1 MNILYIDHY
10 AGSDIHG
17 MEFRPFY
24 MAREWSKSGFNTTIV
39 AADYSHLRKLNPE
52 ISKDFEETK
61 VEGINYCWIKTN
73 RYQGNG
79 VSRIISMMQF
89 VSKLKRLAKYMAEK
103 YKPDVV
109 ICSSTYPF
117 DTYAGQ
123 KIAKYAKAKLI
134 HEVHDLWPLTPMELG
149 GYSKNHPFIKV
160 MAAAEKSA
168 YRKSASIVSI
178 LPNIKEYLDTLNIN
192 TKIVTVPNGVVTT
205 DTSKLLPANELIKA
219 KIDELHSEGNFV
231 VGYAGGISISN
242 AIMDLIKAAEL
253 LKDKKIAFI
262 IIGDGIEKEG
272 MVQYKE
278 ERNLDR
284 VYFFNSIKKQEIHNT
299 LSEMDALYIG
309 SKKSRLY
316 KYGMSPNK
324 IYDYMLVGKPIISA
338 LDTEHSPLH
347 YSNVSFQAEPENP
360 VSIAKT
366 IEDML
371 GLEQSEINSIKDK
384 SINCVLDNYTYEKLA
399 EKFANEFKR

>member
-24 MAREWSKSGFNTTIV
+24 LAREWKKKGYNTTMV
-39 AADYSHLRKLNPE
+39 AADYSHLRKVNPE
-52 ISKDFEETK
+52 ISKDFEESN
-61 VEGINYCWIKTN
+61 VEGINYCWIKTS

-79 VSRIISMMQF
+79 VARIISMIQF
-89 VSKLKRLAKYMAEK
+89 VSKLKRRAKYMAEK

-168 YRKSASIVSI
+168 YRKSDCIVSI
-178 LPNIKEYLDTLNIN
+178 LPNIKPYVDTLNVN
-192 TKIVTVPNGVVTT
+192 TPIVTVPNGVVSA
-205 DTSKLLPANELIKA
+205 DTSSLPPANEKIKA
-219 KIDELHSEGNFV
+219 KIDQLHSEGNFV
-231 VGYAGGISISN
+231 VGYAGGISVSN

-262 IIGDGIEKEG
+262 IIGDGIEKESLLK
-272 MVQYKE
+272 YKDDN
-278 ERNLDR
+278 NLDK
-284 VYFFNSIKKQEIHNT
+284 VYFFSSIKKQEIHNT
-299 LSEMDALYIG
+299 LSEMDGLYIG

-316 KYGMSPNK
+316 NYGMSANK

-347 YSNVSFQAEPENP
+347 YSKVAFQAVAEDPE
-360 VSIAKT
+360 SIAKI
-366 IEDML
+366 IEELVKLDAS
-371 GLEQSEINSIKDK
+371 QIDDIKDK
-384 SINCVLDNYTYEKLA
+384 SINYLLDHYTYDKLA
-399 EKFANEFKR
+399 EKFANEFK

>member
-24 MAREWSKSGFNTTIV
+24 LAREWKKKGYNTTMV
-39 AADYSHLRKLNPE
+39 AADYSHLRKVNPE
-52 ISKDFEETK
+52 ISKDFEESN
-61 VEGINYCWIKTN
+61 VEGINYCWIKTS

-79 VSRIISMMQF
+79 VARIISMIQF
-89 VSKLKRLAKYMAEK
+89 VSKLKRRAKYMAEK

-168 YRKSASIVSI
+168 YRKSDCIVSI
-178 LPNIKEYLDTLNIN
+178 LPNIKPYVDTLNVN
-192 TKIVTVPNGVVTT
+192 TLIVTVPNGVVSA
-205 DTSKLLPANELIKA
+205 DTSSLPPANEKIKA
-219 KIDELHSEGNFV
+219 KIDQLHSEGNFV
-231 VGYAGGISISN
+231 VGYAGGISVSN

-262 IIGDGIEKEG
+262 IIGDGIEKESLLK
-272 MVQYKE
+272 YKE
-278 ERNLDR
+278 DNNLDK
-284 VYFFNSIKKQEIHNT
+284 VYFFSSIKKQEIHNT
-299 LSEMDALYIG
+299 LSEMDGLYIG

-316 KYGMSPNK
+316 NYGMSANK

-347 YSNVSFQAEPENP
+347 YSKVAFQAVAEDPE
-360 VSIAKT
+360 SIAKI
-366 IEDML
+366 IEELVKLDASQID
-371 GLEQSEINSIKDK
+371 GIKDK
-384 SINCVLDNYTYEKLA
+384 SINYLLDHYTYDKLA
-399 EKFANEFKR
+399 EKFANEFK

>member
-24 MAREWSKSGFNTTIV
+24 LAREWKKKGYNTTMV
-39 AADYSHLRKLNPE
+39 AADYSHLRKVNPE
-52 ISKDFEETK
+52 ISKDFEESN
-61 VEGINYCWIKTN
+61 VEGINYCWIKTS

-79 VSRIISMMQF
+79 VARIISMIQF
-89 VSKLKRLAKYMAEK
+89 VSKLKRRAKYMAEK

-168 YRKSASIVSI
+168 YRKSDCIVSI
-178 LPNIKEYLDTLNIN
+178 LPNIKPYVDTLNVN
-192 TKIVTVPNGVVTT
+192 TLIVTVPNGVVSA
-205 DTSKLLPANELIKA
+205 DTSSLPPANEKIKA
-219 KIDELHSEGNFV
+219 KIDQLHSEGNFV
-231 VGYAGGISISN
+231 VGYAGGISVSN

-262 IIGDGIEKEG
+262 IIGDGIEKESLLK
-272 MVQYKE
+272 YKE
-278 ERNLDR
+278 DNNLDK
-284 VYFFNSIKKQEIHNT
+284 VYFFSSIKKQEIHNT
-299 LSEMDALYIG
+299 LSEMDGLYIG

-316 KYGMSPNK
+316 NYGMSANK

-347 YSNVSFQAEPENP
+347 YSKVAFQAVAEDPE
-360 VSIAKT
+360 SIAKI
-366 IEDML
+366 IEELVKLDASQID
-371 GLEQSEINSIKDK
+371 GIKDK
-384 SINCVLDNYTYEKLA
+384 SINYLLDHYTYDKLA
-399 EKFANEFKR
+399 ERFANEFK

>member
-24 MAREWSKSGFNTTIV
+24 MAREWSKKGYNTTIV
-39 AADYSHLRKLNPE
+39 AADFSHLRKLNPE

-79 VSRIISMMQF
+79 VARIISMVQF
-89 VSKLKRLAKYMAEK
+89 VSKLKRRAKYMAEK

-123 KIAKYAKAKLI
+123 KIAKLANAKLI

-149 GYSKNHPFIKV
+149 GYSKNHPFIRA

-168 YRKSASIVSI
+168 YKNSACIVSI
-178 LPNIKEYLDTLNIN
+178 LPNIKEYVDTLNID
-192 TKIVTVPNGVVTT
+192 TKIVTVQNGVVST
-205 DTSKLLPANELIKA
+205 DTSKLPPANEEIKA
-219 KIDELHSEGNFV
+219 KVDQLHSEGYFV

-262 IIGDGIEKEG
+262 IIGDGIEKES
-272 MVQYKE
+272 MVDYKE
-278 ERNLDR
+278 KANLER
-284 VYFFNSIKKQEIHNT
+284 VYFFSSIKKQEIHNT
-299 LSEMDALYIG
+299 LSVMDALYIG
-309 SKKSRLY
+309 SKKSKLY

-324 IYDYMLVGKPIISA
+324 IYDYMLVGKPIINA
-338 LDTEHSPLH
+338 LDTVHSPLH
-347 YSNVSFQAEPENP
+347 YSKVSFQAEAENP
-360 VSIAKT
+360 ESIAEI
-366 IEDML
+366 IEKVVKLD
-371 GLEQSEINSIKDK
+371 QDQINEIKEK
-384 SINCVLDNYTYEKLA
+384 SINYVIDHYTYEKLA
-399 EKFANEFKR
+399 EKFAAEFK

>member
-24 MAREWSKSGFNTTIV
+24 LAREWKKKGYNTTMV
-39 AADYSHLRKLNPE
+39 AADYSHLRKVNPE
-52 ISKDFEETK
+52 ISKDFEESN
-61 VEGINYCWIKTN
+61 VEGINYCWIKTS

-79 VSRIISMMQF
+79 VARIISMIQF
-89 VSKLKRLAKYMAEK
+89 VSKLKRRAKYMAEK

-168 YRKSASIVSI
+168 YRKSDCIVSI
-178 LPNIKEYLDTLNIN
+178 LPNIKPYVDTLNVN
-192 TKIVTVPNGVVTT
+192 TPIVTVPNGVVSA
-205 DTSKLLPANELIKA
+205 DTSSLPPANEKIKA
-219 KIDELHSEGNFV
+219 KIDQLHSEGNFV
-231 VGYAGGISISN
+231 VGYAGGISVSN

-262 IIGDGIEKEG
+262 IIGDGIEKESLLK
-272 MVQYKE
+272 YKE
-278 ERNLDR
+278 DNNLDK
-284 VYFFNSIKKQEIHNT
+284 VYFFSSIKKQEIHNT
-299 LSEMDALYIG
+299 LSEMDGLYIG

-316 KYGMSPNK
+316 NYGMSANK

-347 YSNVSFQAEPENP
+347 YSKVAFQAVAEDPE
-360 VSIAKT
+360 SIAKI
-366 IEDML
+366 IEELVKLDAS
-371 GLEQSEINSIKDK
+371 QIDDIKDK
-384 SINCVLDNYTYEKLA
+384 SINYLLDHYTYDKLA
-399 EKFANEFKR
+399 ERFANEFK

>member
-24 MAREWSKSGFNTTIV
+24 LAREWKKKGYNTTMV
-39 AADYSHLRKLNPE
+39 AADYSHLRKVNPE
-52 ISKDFEETK
+52 ISKDFEESN
-61 VEGINYCWIKTN
+61 VEGINYCWIKTS

-79 VSRIISMMQF
+79 VARIISMIQF
-89 VSKLKRLAKYMAEK
+89 VSKLKRRAKYMAEK

-168 YRKSASIVSI
+168 YRKSDCIVSI
-178 LPNIKEYLDTLNIN
+178 LPNIKPYVDTLNVN
-192 TKIVTVPNGVVTT
+192 TPIVTVPNGVVSA
-205 DTSKLLPANELIKA
+205 DTSSLPPANEKIKA
-219 KIDELHSEGNFV
+219 KIDQLHSEGNFV
-231 VGYAGGISISN
+231 VGYAGGISVSN

-262 IIGDGIEKEG
+262 IIGDGIEKESLLK
-272 MVQYKE
+272 YKE
-278 ERNLDR
+278 DNNLDK
-284 VYFFNSIKKQEIHNT
+284 VYFFSSIKKQEIHNT
-299 LSEMDALYIG
+299 LSEMDGLYIG

-316 KYGMSPNK
+316 NYGMSANK

-347 YSNVSFQAEPENP
+347 YSKVAFQAVAEDPE
-360 VSIAKT
+360 SIAKI
-366 IEDML
+366 IEELVKLDAS
-371 GLEQSEINSIKDK
+371 QIDDIKDK
-384 SINCVLDNYTYEKLA
+384 SINYLLDHYTYDKLA
-399 EKFANEFKR
+399 EKFANEFK

>member
-24 MAREWSKSGFNTTIV
+24 LAREWKKKGYNTTMV
-39 AADYSHLRKLNPE
+39 AADYSHLRKVNPE
-52 ISKDFEETK
+52 ISKDFEESN
-61 VEGINYCWIKTN
+61 VEGINYCWIKTS

-79 VSRIISMMQF
+79 VARIISMIQF
-89 VSKLKRLAKYMAEK
+89 VSKLKRRAKYMAEK

-168 YRKSASIVSI
+168 YRKSDCIVSI
-178 LPNIKEYLDTLNIN
+178 LPNIKPYVDTLNVN
-192 TKIVTVPNGVVTT
+192 TPIVTVPNGVVSA
-205 DTSKLLPANELIKA
+205 DTSSLPPANEKIKA
-219 KIDELHSEGNFV
+219 KIDQLHSEGNFV
-231 VGYAGGISISN
+231 VGYAGGISVSN

-262 IIGDGIEKEG
+262 IIGDGIEKESLLK
-272 MVQYKE
+272 YKE
-278 ERNLDR
+278 DNNLDK
-284 VYFFNSIKKQEIHNT
+284 VYFFSSIKKQEIHNT
-299 LSEMDALYIG
+299 LSEMDGLYIG

-316 KYGMSPNK
+316 NYGMSANK

-347 YSNVSFQAEPENP
+347 YSKVAFQAVAEDPE
-360 VSIAKT
+360 SIAKI
-366 IEDML
+366 IEELVKLDASQID
-371 GLEQSEINSIKDK
+371 GIKDK
-384 SINCVLDNYTYEKLA
+384 SINYLLDHYTYDKLA
-399 EKFANEFKR
+399 EKFANEFK